1 MKLLRTVLPLP
12 CLLLTAASLT
22 PVLPAAD
29 QMPQDPVTAYTFDE
43 GTGATVADPFGNI
56 TGTLVDVATFS
67 TEVPLAYAGN
77 FSLDLSAAGNDYVD
91 LGDQASLFFPGA
103 FSISV
108 WVRPTEAATNAFGHY
123 VVADYIANAD
133 QSSFAIRLNGTS
145 NPDNAG
151 KIGFF
156 WEFPPQNFPGFVLST
171 TDLDAVINTWYHITA
186 VSDGAETSRLYINGI
201 LENEVT
207 FSQTRGDVPGNI
219 AIGRA
224 GSFEAPNFN
233 FEGQIDEVAFFN
245 YALNGDEASWLFHNS
260 IRGLSA
266 PPAAPFDIVSFS
278 YNEAANTASLTWTSA
293 PGDSYIVDRSP
304 DLQSNSWTELLPSV
318 PSGGAT
324 TSFTDTT
331 IPASARRLFY
341 RVRRAP

>member
-1 MKLLRTVLPLP
+1 
-12 CLLLTAASLT
+12 
-22 PVLPAAD
+22 
-29 QMPQDPVTAYTFDE
+29 MPQAPVTAYTFDE

-56 TGTLVDVATFS
+56 TGTLIDVAAFS

-91 LGDQASLFFPGA
+91 LGDQPSLFFPGA

-108 WVRPTEAATNAFGHY
+108 WVRPTEVATNQFGHY
-123 VVADYIANAD
+123 IVADYVPSAD
-133 QSSFAIRLNGTS
+133 QSSFGIRLNGTRI
-145 NPDNAG
+145 PDDAG

-156 WEFPPQNFPGFVLST
+156 WEFPQQIFPSLLLST

-201 LENEVT
+201 LENEFT
-207 FSQTRGDVPGNI
+207 FSQTRDDVPGNT

-224 GSFEAPNFN
+224 GSFEAPSFN

-278 YNEAANTASLTWTSA
+278 YNAVSNAASLTWTSA
-293 PGDSYIVDRSP
+293 PGASYIVDRSP
-304 DLQSNSWTELLPSV
+304 DLQANSWTALLPNV

-331 IPASARRLFY
+331 IPPGALRMFY